1 VSLEPKV
8 IWCTSLRIL
17 HACRSKISSIVSTAL
32 FKRQHPCIA
41 PLSPNFTS
49 PVTMSSVRSESGHI
63 PFVFLGAWPA
73 LHPSRSRCPTTT
85 APPQRMESD
94 AVVVVGHEKE
104 STRRERRAVHH
115 KHAHTH
121 STPRQA
127 QSTPTHWAGGF
138 YRIYI
143 RQYREVPH
151 LRNAG
156 FGASQLRFLLE
167 QQNKPAS
174 LWKSALVSYLALLCG
189 TKCSPQPPFCVS

>member
-94 AVVVVGHEKE
+94 AVVVVGHEKGE
-104 STRRERRAVHH
+104 GVVHKKGETRSAPQTRTHTQHTRDKHKAPPHTGLVGFIEYIYGST
-115 KHAHTH
+115 
-121 STPRQA
+121 
-127 QSTPTHWAGGF
+127 G
-138 YRIYI
+138 
-143 RQYREVPH
+143 
-151 LRNAG
+151 
-156 FGASQLRFLLE
+156 RFR
-167 QQNKPAS
+167 
-174 LWKSALVSYLALLCG
+174 
-189 TKCSPQPPFCVS
+189 T